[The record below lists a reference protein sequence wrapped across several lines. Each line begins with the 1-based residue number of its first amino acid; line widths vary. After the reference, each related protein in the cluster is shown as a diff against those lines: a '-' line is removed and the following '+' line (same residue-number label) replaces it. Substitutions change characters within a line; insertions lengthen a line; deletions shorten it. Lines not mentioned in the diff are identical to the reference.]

1 MASRIPISR
10 NTQSGYALRVVA
22 LLACPRCN
30 VHVKAFERHC
40 PHCGNGLS
48 TVGATATALLL
59 GLSLS
64 SCGSMTPEPAD
75 IYGAP
80 PSDDDDDKKGD
91 TSPVKQPDAK
101 KPDAK
106 KPDAKKSEPAPP

>member
-30 VHVKAFERHC
+30 VHVKAFE
-40 PHCGNGLS
+40 
-48 TVGATATALLL
+48 ATALLL

>member
-1 MASRIPISR
+1 M
-10 NTQSGYALRVVA
+10 
-22 LLACPRCN
+22 
-30 VHVKAFERHC
+30 KAFERRC
-40 PHCGNGLS
+40 PHCGDALPTDWS

-64 SCGSMTPEPAD
+64 SCGDSKTPEPANVHSGSKTPEPAD

-80 PSDDDDDKKGD
+80 PSDDDDDDKKGNP
-91 TSPVKQPDAK
+91 SPAKQPDAKQPDMK

-106 KPDAKKSEPAPP
+106 KPEPAP